1 MLALDTALPEPRRT
15 LRAGAMA
22 LQAWTRRQV
31 LAAAGFTVAFA
42 LLLGIPTVLIPNP
55 VFGRAVPVTGWSYP
69 VWVLSSLLAGMLTAT
84 YVRPGTGPGAPV
96 ARSGRESE
104 AAEPDPGTAPGAG
117 DVVLASGDA
126 PARFGMAGTVLAW
139 FAVGCPVCNKLALL
153 ALGYAGALRW
163 FAPAQPYLAGL
174 ALITTA
180 GALLV
185 RLRGQVLCPARPNER
200 SHP

>member
-1 MLALDTALPEPRRT
+1 
-15 LRAGAMA
+15 MA
-22 LQAWTRRQV
+22 LRAWTRRQV

-42 LLLGIPTVLIPNP
+42 LLLGVPTVLIPNP
-55 VFGRAVPVTGWSYP
+55 VFGREVPVTGWSYP
-69 VWVLSSLLAGMLTAT
+69 VWILSSLLAGMLAAT
-84 YVRPGTGPGAPV
+84 YVRPGAGADAPAGPSGVVPEAPDRV
-96 ARSGRESE
+96 ARSAPE
-104 AAEPDPGTAPGAG
+104 AA
-117 DVVLASGDA
+117 DVIPASGDT

-163 FAPAQPYLAGL
+163 FAPMQPYLAGL
-174 ALITTA
+174 ALVTTA

-185 RLRGQVLCPARPNER
+185 RLRGQVLCPAPQHER